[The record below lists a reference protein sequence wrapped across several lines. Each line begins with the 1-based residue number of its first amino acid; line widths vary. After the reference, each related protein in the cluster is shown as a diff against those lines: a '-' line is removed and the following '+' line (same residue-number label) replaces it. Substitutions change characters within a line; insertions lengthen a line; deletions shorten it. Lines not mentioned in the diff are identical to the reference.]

1 MISSENDVSLPFVY
15 LTEDIWNEI
24 LQYALSHDRETGGVV
39 IGYLW
44 NDPQSQQPTFLIQYI
59 SDEGK
64 HINGSDIHFTGD
76 MEYFSQLV
84 VEWQEKVDADFL
96 GIWHSHPPGFNHLSD
111 GDIKSAFRVF
121 EANERLTYFLA
132 PLVVFSTDEEREL
145 LFFYLQ
151 KAQKTYLQIPFM
163 TNIKVINAE
172 EFESLQKMAIE
183 LKNNPLDADVSVIED
198 ENSEKNDDI

>member
-1 MISSENDVSLPFVY
+1 M
-15 LTEDIWNEI
+15 
-24 LQYALSHDRETGGVV
+24 
-39 IGYLW
+39 
-44 NDPQSQQPTFLIQYI
+44 
-59 SDEGK
+59 
-64 HINGSDIHFTGD
+64 
-76 MEYFSQLV
+76 
-84 VEWQEKVDADFL
+84 
-96 GIWHSHPPGFNHLSD
+96 
-111 GDIKSAFRVF
+111 
-121 EANERLTYFLA
+121 TYFLA

>member
-1 MISSENDVSLPFVY
+1 M
-15 LTEDIWNEI
+15 
-24 LQYALSHDRETGGVV
+24 
-39 IGYLW
+39 
-44 NDPQSQQPTFLIQYI
+44 
-59 SDEGK
+59 
-64 HINGSDIHFTGD
+64 
-76 MEYFSQLV
+76 
-84 VEWQEKVDADFL
+84 

-183 LKNNPLDADVSVIED
+183 LKNNPLERRCFCY
-198 ENSEKNDDI
+198 